1 MRTKNE
7 EYFKMI
13 EAFIDEY
20 KEKNGVAPTVQEIS
34 YGIGVP
40 KTTVGRYLAYMREHG
55 MLDYT
60 EIGRAHV

>member
-34 YGIGVP
+34 YDDTAKFCNVGI
-40 KTTVGRYLAYMREHG
+40 AQ
-55 MLDYT
+55 LD
-60 EIGRAHV
+60 

>member
-20 KEKNGVAPTVQEIS
+20 KEKTGTAPTVQEIS
-34 YGIGVP
+34 NGIGVP
-40 KTTVGRYLAYMREHG
+40 KTTVGRDLA
-55 MLDYT
+55 
-60 EIGRAHV
+60 